1 MVMGTAS
8 VRYQSNEDYAAAHVA
23 AQGGPGRIDLG
34 GVGVLVDR
42 APVGSVRFEDLP
54 STILLVDCAG
64 IAARDCVMGR
74 AAFRGP
80 SAAGTMS
87 LMPAGLP
94 VDFAWSNP
102 VPSACIV
109 LDFDTETVARVL
121 PEAGITRITRS
132 LSAPVLFRQAE
143 RMHLLAQLVQIEVE
157 ENRAGPD
164 MGSDDLARL
173 MLIEALRQC
182 SGDGP
187 DEARRFRMDRR
198 LARAVDHI
206 EAHLGEP
213 IRLAV
218 LAAECGLSQTHLSTL
233 FRAEFGTSPHA
244 YVIDR
249 RLDYARR
256 LLAAGDQPIAAIA
269 LDRGFADQAHLTRMF
284 VLRLGTTPAR
294 CRADSRRRVRG
305 PLAPPHL
312 APAPSLA

>member
-1 MVMGTAS
+1 MGAAS
-8 VRYQSNEDYAAAHVA
+8 VRYRSNEEYAAAQVA
-23 AQGGPGRIDLG
+23 AQGGPGRIAVG

-42 APVGSVRFEDLP
+42 TPVGSVRFEELP

-64 IAARDCVMGR
+64 IAARDCVLGR
-74 AAFRGP
+74 AEFRGP

-87 LMPAGLP
+87 LIPTGLP
-94 VDFAWSNP
+94 VDFGWSNP
-102 VPSACIV
+102 MPSACIV
-109 LDFDTETVARVL
+109 LDFATETVAQVL
-121 PEAGITRITRS
+121 PEAGITRINRS
-132 LSAPVLFRQAE
+132 LGAPVLFRHAR

-157 ENRAGPD
+157 ENRARPD

-173 MLIEALRQC
+173 MLIEALHQC

-206 EAHLGEP
+206 EAHLDQP
-213 IRLAV
+213 IRLAA
-218 LAAECGLSQTHLSTL
+218 LAADSGLSQTHLSTL

-249 RLDYARR
+249 RLDRARR
-256 LLAAGDQPIAAIA
+256 LLAAGDLPIAGIA
-269 LDRGFADQAHLTRMF
+269 LDCGFADQAHLTRMF

-294 CRADSRRRVRG
+294 YRADSRRRVRG
-305 PLAPPHL
+305 PLGPPHL
-312 APAPSLA
+312 APAPPLA